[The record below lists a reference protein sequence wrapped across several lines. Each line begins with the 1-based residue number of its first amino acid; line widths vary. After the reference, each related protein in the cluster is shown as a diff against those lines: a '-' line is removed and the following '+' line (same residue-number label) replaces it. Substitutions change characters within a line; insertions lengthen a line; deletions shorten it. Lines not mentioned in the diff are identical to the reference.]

1 MRRIVSVL
9 IIIGLLAV
17 FGYSG
22 CDKNDEN
29 TVNSLPKYHDI
40 FPVFHLKTDNGYRT
54 YGVGSVLLTVD
65 PDIGWLDSV
74 FTDANGCIA
83 TMAAGTYITDIDT
96 TIETDPDTQ
105 LPDTTVDTISITF
118 GFAPSQEYTFAF
130 ERESAFAWVDS
141 FKAVYAVTVDSTWM
155 VVSAETLEVSV
166 IHDTA
171 RPLKTVLDSLAVI
184 DNPDDTIGNQPD
196 SIYDLELLYGY
207 WFDTAFVVVNPDD
220 TVDFPPDS
228 TVVDTQLWGFW
239 NRIDS
244 FFLAT
249 DSSEWCDIAIDTII
263 EDDETTYVEQIE
275 IVIDTQKADLNGYVT
290 YIIDTI
296 YHYAE
301 CPDYPAVQDAIY
313 DSSAWSNYDTTIHA
327 VFPDTAKSLIFGDSI
342 LVVNHVTNDTN
353 RASLYLDDGGDNLI
367 PLSNLQIQLTMPP
380 EEVYPFYDIYIK
392 DE

>member
-1 MRRIVSVL
+1 MRRVVSVL
-9 IIIGLLAV
+9 VIIGLLAV

-29 TVNSLPKYHDI
+29 IINSLPKYHDV

-54 YGVGSVLLTVD
+54 YGVDSILLTVD
-65 PDIGWLDSV
+65 PAIGWLDSV

-105 LPDTTVDTISITF
+105 LPDTTIDTTSIVF
-118 GFAPSQEYTFAF
+118 GFAPSQEYIFAF
-130 ERESAFAWVDS
+130 ERENEFTWVDS
-141 FKAVYAVTVDSTWM
+141 FKAVYAVTIDSTWM
-155 VVSAETLEVSV
+155 MINAETLEVSV
-166 IHDTA
+166 VHDTTRA
-171 RPLKTVLDSLAVI
+171 LETVLDSVAVI

-196 SIYDLELLYGY
+196 SIYDLGLLYGY

-220 TVDFPPDS
+220 TIDFPPDS

-263 EDDETTYVEQIE
+263 VGTETTYVEQIE
-275 IVIDTQKADLNGYVT
+275 IVIDTLKADLNGYVT

-296 YHYAE
+296 YHYAD
-301 CPDYPAVQDAIY
+301 CPDYPGIRDAIY
-313 DSSAWSNYDTTIHA
+313 DFSAWGSYDTTIHA
-327 VFPDTAKSLIFGDSI
+327 VFPDTTKSLIFGDSV

-353 RASLYLDDGGDNLI
+353 RASLYLDDGRGTLI
-367 PLSNLQIQLTMPP
+367 PLDNLQLQLTTPP